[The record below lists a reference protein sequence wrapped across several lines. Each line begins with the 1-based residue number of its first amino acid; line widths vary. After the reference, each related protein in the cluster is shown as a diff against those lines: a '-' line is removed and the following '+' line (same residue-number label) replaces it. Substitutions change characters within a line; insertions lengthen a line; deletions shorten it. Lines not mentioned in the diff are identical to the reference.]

1 MIDDGRDAVRA
12 VHGVESKIA
21 AAGLNAG
28 GHALVQE
35 HIPVDGL
42 GARYVRLRWLDRAPT
57 IASVEIEVQANQNP
71 ATPVAD
77 TRQWHDAL
85 VARVGHAAGEYLFET
100 TGAYPVDRLR
110 FDVPQLNTLTHAVV
124 YSRTGA
130 TAPWRAV
137 AAAVLYRLQGA
148 AGEQRNLPLEF
159 APDSDRE
166 WRVVVDASQ
175 GGLGRGALTVGVGW
189 QPASLTFVARGA
201 PPFTLAVGNSE
212 LATAALPR
220 EELLIGT
227 TPVIATAQ
235 VGEALPASRGEAQE
249 AVEEGGDTWRR
260 YVLWAALLLAVGV
273 LGAMAWRLMR
283 QR

>member
-35 HIPVDGL
+35 RIPVDGL

-110 FDVPQLNTLTHAVV
+110 FNVPQLNTHDTCRGLFANGGDGAVAG
-124 YSRTGA
+124 SGSG
-130 TAPWRAV
+130 RAV
-137 AAAVLYRLQGA
+137 SPAGRCGRATQPPVGVCTRLRSRVAGGSGRESRWVGARRVDGGRGLA
-148 AGEQRNLPLEF
+148 AGEL
-159 APDSDRE
+159 D
-166 WRVVVDASQ
+166 VC
-175 GGLGRGALTVGVGW
+175 GAGS
-189 QPASLTFVARGA
+189 ASLHA
-201 PPFTLAVGNSE
+201 
-212 LATAALPR
+212 
-220 EELLIGT
+220 
-227 TPVIATAQ
+227 
-235 VGEALPASRGEAQE
+235 
-249 AVEEGGDTWRR
+249 GGWK
-260 YVLWAALLLAVGV
+260 
-273 LGAMAWRLMR
+273 
-283 QR
+283 